1 MSPMLARKTHPADVR
16 LDYFTCSEWRATG
29 DLESLPG
36 PVAFFKGKL
45 DPGKVREVAEGLGI
59 G

>member
-16 LDYFTCSEWRATG
+16 LDYFTCSEWRATR
-29 DLESLPG
+29 DLESLSG
-36 PVAFFKGKL
+36 PVVFFKGKL
-45 DPGKVREVAEGLGI
+45 DPGKMREVAEGLGI